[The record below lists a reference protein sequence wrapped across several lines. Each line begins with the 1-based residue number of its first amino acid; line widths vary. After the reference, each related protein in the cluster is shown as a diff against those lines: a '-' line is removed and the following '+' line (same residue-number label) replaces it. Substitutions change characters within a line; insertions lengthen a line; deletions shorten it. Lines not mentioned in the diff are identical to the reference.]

1 MNPCYI
7 YWTNIERSKNIDISN
22 KEEMEFV
29 KDCVNKWY
37 SQTLNLIKN
46 NINKRLHK
54 NLTIDYLSIINNYHD
69 IDIIDPISKM
79 TYEKYNLQL
88 VINPFIIEILEILR
102 QKLKEHEALQGI
114 LSITENEQQKYKEQI
129 KKYRRRHK
137 PIFSPVLSE
146 FIEKRSP
153 YLRELEKFK
162 LETGYIEDTDEV
174 KRLLRDSGKSR
185 TRSRKKRKS
194 KRRSKR
200 KIYKY

>member
-7 YWTNIERSKNIDISN
+7 YWNDIERTKHIDISN
-22 KEEMEFV
+22 KEEIEFV

-69 IDIIDPISKM
+69 IDIINPISKM
-79 TYEKYNLQL
+79 TSKKYNLDL

-102 QKLKEHEALQGI
+102 QKIKEHEALQAI

-162 LETGYIEDTDEV
+162 LETGYIED
-174 KRLLRDSGKSR
+174 SGKSR

-194 KRRSKR
+194 KSKRRSKR